1 MREAKTPIDR
11 QSRPGAT
18 QTTEKP
24 NKNPGPRDY
33 PFGTWGH
40 RCPPA
45 TVTHLNVKT
54 MTELD
59 QSNLTT
65 PATPGLFR
73 RTLNAIGLATLVAI
87 GVLVSPEIGVLD
99 RFDFG
104 AVSASTEAAFDDATT
119 TEKPSTFESTM
130 PAGLTN
136 DVRDQ
141 SITPPATAVASRTS
155 LTPGKIVWDSLLLR
169 LERSFAWMARMWE
182 RTRLA

>member
-1 MREAKTPIDR
+1 ML
-11 QSRPGAT
+11 
-18 QTTEKP
+18 
-24 NKNPGPRDY
+24 
-33 PFGTWGH
+33 H
-40 RCPPA
+40 
-45 TVTHLNVKT
+45 VNVKT
-54 MTELD
+54 MTDLD

-65 PATPGLFR
+65 PLTMPTMPGLFR

-104 AVSASTEAAFDDATT
+104 AESAWTEATFDDATT
-119 TEKPSTFESTM
+119 PEKPLTFEPTM
-130 PAGLTN
+130 PADLTN

-141 SITPPATAVASRTS
+141 PTTPPATTVASRPS
-155 LTPGKIVWDSLLLR
+155 LSPGKVVWDNVLLR